1 MTNLP
6 VSKEVY
12 EAIKAGFALS
22 EREVYALNCT
32 KKTLKKYMKEY
43 MKIPVVAAHPEAFL
57 DGVALR
63 RCVCFIFSADTTTD
77 YENDV
82 AFYDAE
88 AEQMNKKYGNIV
100 LTAAQVEEAPGQ
112 AYGLIGSRAVPFAR
126 VTTTEFPSGKT
137 TVKLPRAEVEAAD
150 EELSSELKF
159 AENS

>member
-22 EREVYALNCT
+22 EMEVYALDGS
-32 KKTLKKYMKEY
+32 KKSLKEY
-43 MKIPVVAAHPEAFL
+43 MKIPVIAAHPEAFL

-77 YENDV
+77 YNNDV
-82 AFYDAE
+82 AAYDAK
-88 AEQMNKKYGNIV
+88 AKQLNKKYGDIV
-100 LTAAQVEEAPGQ
+100 FTAAQVNESRDG
-112 AYGLIGSRAVPFAR
+112 AYGLVGSRVVPFAR
-126 VTTTEFPSGKT
+126 VTTTDFTSGET
-137 TVKLPRAEVEAAD
+137 TVKLLRAPVDAEDDKV
-150 EELSSELKF
+150 SNELKF

>member
-22 EREVYALNCT
+22 EMEVYALDGN
-32 KKTLKKYMKEY
+32 KKSLKKY

-77 YENDV
+77 YNNDV
-82 AFYDAE
+82 AAYDSKAK
-88 AEQMNKKYGNIV
+88 QLNKKYGDIV
-100 LTAAQVEEAPGQ
+100 LTAAQVDESPEA
-112 AYGLIGSRAVPFAR
+112 AYGLVGYRVVPFAR

-150 EELSSELKF
+150 EKVSSELEF
-159 AENS
+159 TESD